1 MAYYLIVRVKVNDPA
16 GYAAY
21 TALTPDIVAAHGG
34 RFLVR
39 CPAPVTLEG
48 PQEQQR
54 IVVVEFPDE
63 QHARA
68 FYDSAQYQAAKAIR
82 EPVSEAQFLMVPGV

>member
-1 MAYYLIVRVKVNDPA
+1 MSHYLIVRVKVNDPE

-21 TALTPDIVAAHGG
+21 TAVTPDIVAAHGG

-39 CPAPVTLEG
+39 CPSPITLEG
-48 PQEQQR
+48 PAEQQR

-63 QHARA
+63 QHAQA
-68 FYDSAQYQAAKAIR
+68 FYNSAQYQAAKAIR
-82 EPVSEAQFLMVPGV
+82 EPVSEAQFLLVPGV

>member
-1 MAYYLIVRVKVNDPA
+1 MSHYLIVRVKVDDPE

-39 CPAPVTLEG
+39 CPEPVTLEG
-48 PQEQQR
+48 PTEQRR
-54 IVVVEFPDE
+54 IVVVQFPDE

-68 FYDSAQYQAAKAIR
+68 FYDSPQYQAAKAIR